1 MMQISRLTH
10 PFKWSFWLLKGSDTT
25 GTASALAEK
34 ELFLRK
40 ISINLPKETCFQTEL
55 ILEWKVLFHHEET
68 KSLSG
73 MYP

>member
-1 MMQISRLTH
+1 MD
-10 PFKWSFWLLKGSDTT
+10 SDTT

-34 ELFLRK
+34 ELFLRN
-40 ISINLPKETCFQTEL
+40 ISINLSKETYFQTKL

>member
-1 MMQISRLTH
+1 M
-10 PFKWSFWLLKGSDTT
+10 GSDTT

-34 ELFLRK
+34 EHFLRK
-40 ISINLPKETCFQTEL
+40 ISITLPKQTYFQPEL

-68 KSLSG
+68 KSPSG